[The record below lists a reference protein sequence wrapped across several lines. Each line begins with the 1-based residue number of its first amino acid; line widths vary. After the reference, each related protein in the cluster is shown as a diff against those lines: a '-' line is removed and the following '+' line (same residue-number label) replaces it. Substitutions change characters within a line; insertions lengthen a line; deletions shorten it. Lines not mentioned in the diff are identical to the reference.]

1 MVVVAGARLHRIAIV
16 AVLIAGCRIGPKTDS
31 TSGGAAPGT
40 LGTAAPGQ
48 FSDLAPGDTA
58 GVIAMMRQT
67 MRSIDAGLDS
77 MIRRDTTLAS
87 GGDSTAH
94 HLTVWLQEG
103 VPRKLVIVDSTG
115 HGQNN
120 TETAAWFM
128 GGDLAVLVQVTDAYA
143 FDGDRI
149 VLWTDD
155 AMQPRADAAADVTMV
170 RQAALVESVRAWLA
184 VFGNK

>member
-1 MVVVAGARLHRIAIV
+1 MV
-16 AVLIAGCRIGPKTDS
+16 AVLIAGCRIGPKADS
-31 TSGGAAPGT
+31 TSGGAAPNT
-40 LGTAAPGQ
+40 LGAAAPGQ
-48 FSDLAPGDTA
+48 FADLAPGDTA

-77 MIRRDTTLAS
+77 MIRRDTTLAPDA
-87 GGDSTAH
+87 DSTSR

-155 AMQPRADAAADVTMV
+155 AMQPRVDAATDVMMV
-170 RQAALVESVRAWLA
+170 RQAALVATVRDWLRA
-184 VFGNK
+184 FGIELP